1 MGLVDKAIDAMT
13 NYTETKE
20 KVKDFSSAGVNAIQG
35 RIKGCASV
43 PKCIENMD
51 VYFVINQTYNS
62 AVVNGYMMNECENI
76 VKHFT
81 GDFNYVIFLPRDYAN
96 TGIKPIASGPK
107 MHEKYAGKTMGEI
120 ALLRKSNDYTYIVCE
135 RDVLYLGLRLNTIG
149 CGKVYTYS
157 EIMNIVSDY
166 MEASDHQHFDESV
179 AIHQAFVDIAISL
192 TK

>member
-13 NYTETKE
+13 NYTDTKE
-20 KVKDFSSAGVNAIQG
+20 KAKNFSSAGVNAIQG
-35 RIKGCASV
+35 LIRGCAAV

-51 VYFVINQTYNS
+51 VYFVINQPNNS
-62 AVVNGYMMNECENI
+62 AIVNGYMMNECANI

-81 GDFNYVIFLPRDYAN
+81 GNFNYVIFLPRDFSN
-96 TGIKPIASGPK
+96 TGIRPIASGPM

-120 ALLRKSNDYTYIVCE
+120 ALLRKGNDYTYIVCE
-135 RDVLYLGLRLNTIG
+135 KDVLYLGLRLNTID

-166 MEASDHQHFDESV
+166 MEAAEHQQFDESA

-192 TK
+192 AK